1 MCTPP
6 QFRYK
11 GTSIQSAKSLLDDF
25 VAISSSSLAPGS
37 NALNGP
43 TSAMKKRFDTS
54 VKKVYV
60 FQRDLHSQLEQ
71 VQKSIRTAIRSYSG
85 INSLMQLIYYKKNQS
100 HAVSVRL
107 ETVKVLLGMAQDNE
121 IKLILSKMR
130 IPTILENQVR
140 AETSQMNYLE
150 VNAAANSNKSTEK
163 NVLDFYCEIL
173 SSMLNNSS
181 GDNTITER
189 NLDASQD
196 ALERKAIVDHSHVR
210 LLSYWVQITIILCW
224 DNFPIDRLS

>member
-11 GTSIQSAKSLLDDF
+11 GNNIQAAKTLLDDF
-25 VAISSSSLAPGS
+25 VAITASSQVSGATGV
-37 NALNGP
+37 AA
-43 TSAMKKRFDTS
+43 SAMKKRFDTS

-85 INSLMQLIYYKKNQS
+85 INSLMQLIYYKKNQLY
-100 HAVSVRL
+100 AVNVRL

-150 VNAAANSNKSTEK
+150 MNAGAASSKSTEK

-173 SSMLNNSS
+173 TSLLNNST
-181 GDNTITER
+181 GDTTITER
-189 NLDASQD
+189 NLDATQD

-210 LLSYWVQITIILCW
+210 
-224 DNFPIDRLS
+224 